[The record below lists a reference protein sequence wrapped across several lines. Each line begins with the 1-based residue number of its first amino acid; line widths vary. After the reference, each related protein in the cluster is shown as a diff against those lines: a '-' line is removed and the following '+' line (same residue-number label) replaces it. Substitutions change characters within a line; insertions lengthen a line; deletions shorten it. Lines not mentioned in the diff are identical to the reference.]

1 MEAEYGR
8 GDGGWLIKECREV
21 DYARSDVKNDELGK
35 KLWEFSGKMIEEA
48 EKDSAV
54 RRALEKK
61 IEEEAE
67 KVKAQKAEKKVREEE
82 SSKKGKS
89 DGSRRSRKG
98 NGNGGNK

>member
-1 MEAEYGR
+1 MR
-8 GDGGWLIKECREV
+8 GV
-21 DYARSDVKNDELGK
+21 MFKNDELGK

-67 KVKAQKAEKKVREEE
+67 KVRAQKGEE
-82 SSKKGKS
+82 
-89 DGSRRSRKG
+89 D
-98 NGNGGNK
+98 